1 MKRKHSL
8 LYLIVAFV
16 FAQLAWLALLGLW
29 IYWYV
34 VNYLIF
40 EQVGDQLSPQLVI
53 DSPNV
58 LIFVLGIIL
67 MVGIEIA
74 MVLTFRNLT
83 VQMKLTNLYDNFIG
97 NVSHELKSPLS
108 SIQLYLETLSTKEV
122 PVEKQK
128 EFYDMMKKDTNRL
141 KKLIGSIL
149 EISKLEQKR
158 IAHDYHIYNAND
170 IFKELVQGSSNQ
182 FRISPGSV
190 KFEGSADYKCVI
202 DREAMQ
208 IVFDNLLSNSIKYS
222 HEEADITVKLSHSE
236 KYVFIEFCDR
246 GIGILPKDQKRI
258 FDKFQR
264 IANADIPNVKGTGL
278 GLYWA
283 REIIKFHGGR
293 ISVFSLGIGKGTTF
307 KIKLPIYQTSRN
319 FYVNSLLRRT
329 AKNQKILE
337 SSDGEQL
344 I

>member
-8 LYLIVAFV
+8 AYLIVAFV

-34 VNYLIF
+34 TNYIIF
-40 EQVGDQLSPQLVI
+40 KQVGDQLSPQLAL
-53 DSPNV
+53 DTPNV

-67 MVGIEIA
+67 MVAIEVA

-83 VQMKLTNLYDNFIG
+83 VQMKLTGLYDNFIG

-108 SIQLYLETLSTKEV
+108 SIQLYLETLTTKEV
-122 PVEKQK
+122 PDEKRK
-128 EFYDMMKKDTNRL
+128 EFYDMMKKDSDRL
-141 KKLIGSIL
+141 KKLISSIL

-158 IAHDYHIYNAND
+158 IAHNYHIYNAND
-170 IFKELVQGSSNQ
+170 IFKELVQGSASQ

-222 HEEADITVKLSHSE
+222 PEEADIAVKLTHNE
-236 KYVFIEFCDR
+236 KYILIDFCDK
-246 GIGILPKDQKRI
+246 GIGILPKDQNRI

-264 IANADIPNVKGTGL
+264 IANVNVPNVKGTGL

-283 REIIKFHGGR
+283 REIIKFHGGK

-307 KIKLPIYQTSRN
+307 QIKLPIYQTSKN

-337 SSDGEQL
+337 PSDGE
-344 I
+344 

>member
-8 LYLIVAFV
+8 LYLIIAFV

-34 VNYLIF
+34 TNYLIF
-40 EQVGDQLSPQLVI
+40 EQVGNPLSPQLAI

-67 MVGIEIA
+67 MVAIEIA
-74 MVLTFRNLT
+74 MVLAFRNLT

-122 PVEKQK
+122 PIEKQK
-128 EFYDMMKKDTNRL
+128 EFYDMMKRDTDRL
-141 KKLIGSIL
+141 KKLISSIL

-158 IAHDYHIYNAND
+158 IAYDYHIYNAND
-170 IFKELVQGSSNQ
+170 IIKEL
-182 FRISPGSV
+182 
-190 KFEGSADYKCVI
+190 
-202 DREAMQ
+202 
-208 IVFDNLLSNSIKYS
+208 
-222 HEEADITVKLSHSE
+222 DINVKLSHNQ
-236 KYVFIEFCDR
+236 KNIFIEFCDK
-246 GIGILPKDQKRI
+246 GIGIHPKDQKRI

-264 IANADIPNVKGTGL
+264 IANANVPNVKGTGL

-283 REIIKFHGGR
+283 REIIKFHGGK

-307 KIKLPIYQTSRN
+307 RIKLPIYKTSRN
-319 FYVNSLLRRT
+319 IYVNSLLRRT

-337 SSDGEQL
+337 SSDGE
-344 I
+344 